1 MDEKLKEMVDA
12 SSFAEK
18 ELKVI
23 LGEITL
29 QNERLVDI
37 QCKIGITRSHLLK
50 NSKLIGE
57 ILKITK
63 PKLAI
68 GVIILSIIFI
78 VLVYVKLIFPK

>member
-12 SSFAEK
+12 STFAEK
-18 ELKVI
+18 ELKAI
-23 LGEITL
+23 LGEINL

-37 QCKIGITRSHLLK
+37 QRKIGLTRGHLQK

-57 ILKITK
+57 ILKVTK

-68 GVIILSIIFI
+68 GIIILSIMFIF
-78 VLVYVKLIFPK
+78 LVYVKLIFPN